1 MNFMNTSFEN
11 IVIGSR
17 ISLLAKEHI
26 NIFEKNFKKNLVN

>member
-26 NIFEKNFKKNLVN
+26 NIFETNFQKNLVN